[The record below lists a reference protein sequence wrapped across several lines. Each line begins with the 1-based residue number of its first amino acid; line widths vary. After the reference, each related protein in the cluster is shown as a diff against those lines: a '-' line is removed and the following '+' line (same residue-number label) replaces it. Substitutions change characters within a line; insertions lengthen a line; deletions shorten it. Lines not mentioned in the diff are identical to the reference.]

1 MSFETF
7 TNLLGVVGL
16 AVLSVPVWRLNRNRK
31 ILQRIKNAD
40 RPDITDS
47 TFRKKVVDVARM
59 KSEEEVS
66 AWRPWHEICLWV
78 GYGCLFSSALVR
90 LVCP

>member
-1 MSFETF
+1 MPLETF
-7 TNLLGVVGL
+7 MNFLGFVGL
-16 AVLSVPVWRLNRNRK
+16 AVLSMPVWRLNRNRK
-31 ILQRIKNAD
+31 ILQRIKDAD
-40 RPDITDS
+40 QPDVSDS
-47 TFRKKVVDVARM
+47 AFRKKVVDVAKK

-90 LVCP
+90 LVFS